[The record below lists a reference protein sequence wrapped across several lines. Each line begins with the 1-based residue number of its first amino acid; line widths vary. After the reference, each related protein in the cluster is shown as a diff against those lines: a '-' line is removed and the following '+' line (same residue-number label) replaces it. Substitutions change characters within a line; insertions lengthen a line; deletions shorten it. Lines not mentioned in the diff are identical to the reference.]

1 MMPLHVTWPFM
12 QWGMDIVGPL
22 LAAIGNKKFVVVAM
36 DYFTKWA
43 EAEALVWIEQSD
55 VKSFV

>member
-1 MMPLHVTWPFM
+1 MTLIHAPWPFM

-22 LAAIGNKKFVVVAM
+22 PTARGNKKFVVVAV

-43 EAEALVWIEQSD
+43 EA
-55 VKSFV
+55 KSMV